1 MINDLN
7 PQSWNQLFQNNVDL
21 TDATPLPKPEN
32 TFSGTANPGVDLTIP
47 PISSTTETTTQAP
60 IAPTKTT
67 DVVDSIDLSTEIDE
81 TTTDDTTAT
90 AGGKAGRKP
99 KYDFQDTVGYF
110 EDRIKTGKF
119 VALEEEVNGQSQTF
133 IPKTPEEFDEFFETQ
148 VNYHLEQKRQEN
160 DKLWY
165 EGKSPAWKA
174 IAQYAEMTDDLSE
187 VLPFLQGVQSLASVS
202 EVDETTPEGAEQIVR
217 TRLQQRGDT
226 EDVIVDTLE
235 ALRSTGKLEAQA
247 AKFKPLILQGEQQ
260 NLQRMM
266 EEKQRQEQQYYQTI
280 TEIRDNTIKALEEP
294 LYGKKMKM
302 EEKALVYELIGE
314 PHPTTQGYQIYNEI
328 DQLFEKKD
336 FETLRQ
342 VALLLKKKDAFLNDY
357 VKTAEANRVAE
368 GVQRKLRVATD
379 GRTVGT
385 NGVIEEPTQQRSVKR
400 TTYKAPNVGGFRK

>member
-7 PQSWNQLFQNNVDL
+7 PQKWEQLFDSVDL
-21 TDATPLPKPEN
+21 SGATPALKPEN
-32 TFSGTANPGVDLTIP
+32 SFSATQNPGVDLTIP

-60 IAPTKTT
+60 VVTPSTVLEDVDLTGNEEEIIEEGATPAEGTKP
-67 DVVDSIDLSTEIDE
+67 
-81 TTTDDTTAT
+81 
-90 AGGKAGRKP
+90 GRKP
-99 KYDFQDTVGYF
+99 KYAFQDTVGYF
-110 EDRIKTGKF
+110 EDRIKAGKF
-119 VALEEEVNGQSQTF
+119 VALEEEVNGQTQTF

-160 DKLWY
+160 DKTWY
-165 EGKSPAWKA
+165 ESKSPAWKA
-174 IAQYAEMTDDLSE
+174 VAQYAEMSDDPSE
-187 VLPFLQGVQSLASVS
+187 LLPFIQGVQAIASVS

-226 EDVIVDTLE
+226 EDVIAETLE
-235 ALRSTGKLEAQA
+235 ALKGAGKLETQA

-266 EEKQRQEQQYYQTI
+266 EEKQQQEQQYYKTI
-280 TEIRDNTIKALEEP
+280 TEIRDNAIKAIEEP
-294 LYGKKMKM
+294 LYGKKLKM

-314 PHPTTQGYQIYNEI
+314 PNPTTQGYQIYTEI

-342 VALLLKKKDAFLNDY
+342 LSLLIKKKEAFLNDY

-379 GRTVGT
+379 GRTVGN

-400 TTYKAPNVGGFRK
+400 STYKAPNVGGFRK